1 MSPLR
6 VMVVDDSALFRA
18 MLRNLFAEIP
28 NCEVVASIADGRT
41 AVEKIAESLP
51 DLVTLDVEMPEIN
64 GIDVLRELKR
74 RRIRTNIVMISRLTA
89 AGAQVTTDAL
99 IEGAFDFILKP
110 TGSSPSENKNTLRT
124 ALLEKIATLADARS
138 DLSSDTLDSHP
149 KAQPA
154 FPIRKPEAV
163 VIACSTGGPDAL
175 SHVIPDLAAN
185 LPVPVFIIQHMP
197 PRFTASLAA
206 RLNDASE
213 LHVLEADDGLVAK
226 PGHVIVARG
235 GQHLLLER
243 RHSDQIR
250 LTLTDAPPEQNC
262 RPAADYTLRS
272 AVDVY
277 HGQLLAV
284 ILTGMGRDGT
294 AGCQVVQDHGGHV
307 LAQHADGCTVY
318 GMPRSVINAGLANEI
333 VKLPRIAHTIN
344 RLVQGA
350 DNRQNPS

>member
-1 MSPLR
+1 MNLLR

-41 AVEKIAESLP
+41 AIEKIAESLP
-51 DLVTLDVEMPEIN
+51 DLVTLDVEMPDIN

-74 RRIRTNIVMISRLTA
+74 RRIQTNVVMISRLTA

-110 TGSSPSENKNTLRT
+110 SGSSHSENKNTLRI
-124 ALLEKIATLADARS
+124 ALLEKIAALADARS
-138 DLSSDTLDSHP
+138 GLASDVIDCSPSPRQTAP
-149 KAQPA
+149 VV
-154 FPIRKPEAV
+154 KPEAI

-175 SHVIPDLAAN
+175 SHVIPDLSAT

-197 PRFTASLAA
+197 PRFTASLAS

-213 LHVLEADDGLVAK
+213 LHVLEAEDGLVAK
-226 PGHVIVARG
+226 PGQVFVARG

-243 RHSDQIR
+243 RHSDRVR

-272 AVDVY
+272 AVELY
-277 HGQLLAV
+277 RGHLLAV

-294 AGCQVVQDHGGHV
+294 AGCQLVQARGGHV

-350 DNRQNPS
+350 DNRQDPF